1 MDQLRFEYVT
11 YVSTSPKTLWNALL
25 NGKIT
30 KQYWQWKQS
39 RRRAPYAELDIN
51 RHMWSAGLC

>member
-39 RRRAPYAELDIN
+39 RRRAEI
-51 RHMWSAGLC
+51 RSR